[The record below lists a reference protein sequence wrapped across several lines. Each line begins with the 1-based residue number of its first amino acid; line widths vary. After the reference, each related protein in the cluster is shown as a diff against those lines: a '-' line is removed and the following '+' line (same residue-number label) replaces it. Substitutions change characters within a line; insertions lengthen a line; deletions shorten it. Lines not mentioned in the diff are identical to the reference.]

1 MLNLQPGRALAT
13 FSTNKVKEALRRW
26 SPAWRGGTEGR
37 RGRGRGRHLWTTES
51 INVWNHR
58 RYTLRPKSRSSPR
71 FVFVKICFV
80 FFTWDKVRWSTHTH
94 TLHAKRNNIREMVCR
109 LKDGGQTS
117 TRKKKKAEGRF
128 LSALERSVKLSCSS
142 HSHHN
147 LRVESALTSSE
158 IHPSTGL
165 NLPEKLDVRGRNTLN
180 ELFIKHF
187 SRH

>member
-1 MLNLQPGRALAT
+1 MKPGL
-13 FSTNKVKEALRRW
+13 
-26 SPAWRGGTEGR
+26 EGR
-37 RGRGRGRHLWTTES
+37 NRGEDGGGGGGGGGGIFEQQRASMFEIIGD
-51 INVWNHR
+51 
-58 RYTLRPKSRSSPR
+58 TLSDQSPDPRLGLCLLR
-71 FVFVKICFV
+71 F
-80 FFTWDKVRWSTHTH
+80 FFFFLPEIRWSTHTH

-165 NLPEKLDVRGRNTLN
+165 NLPEKLNVRGRNTLN